1 MKMLAV
7 FPVLVLALAGP
18 VPCRAQ
24 TGGTAESLP
33 ERVAALKQSMA
44 QSQQALRSYK
54 WVETTTVSMK
64 GEQKSMKQA
73 NCFYGA
79 DGKVQKTPIAAPA
92 PPPPKDKRGVRGKV
106 VESKKEEISD
116 TMKQAVALVK
126 TYLPPDPAMIQR
138 AVDAKKATMETVQPG
153 KVARLVFKDYQLP
166 GDSLGVTMD
175 IATNR
180 LMGISVASYLGSP
193 SKPVT
198 MNATMGSLVD
208 GATYTASTQL
218 SLPSEKLEVNVVN
231 SGYQKM

>member
-1 MKMLAV
+1 M
-7 FPVLVLALAGP
+7 
-18 VPCRAQ
+18 
-24 TGGTAESLP
+24 
-33 ERVAALKQSMA
+33 
-44 QSQQALRSYK
+44 
-54 WVETTTVSMK
+54 
-64 GEQKSMKQA
+64 
-73 NCFYGA
+73 
-79 DGKVQKTPIAAPA
+79 
-92 PPPPKDKRGVRGKV
+92 RGKV